1 MNLTIL
7 KKCLDALK
15 EKEPN
20 ISYIQG
26 MLETL
31 VAMSEP
37 TQIVKDVGVVPIVP
51 IPPIPDPYVESIK
64 RSARESGAEL

>member
-1 MNLTIL
+1 MNITIL

-51 IPPIPDPYVESIK
+51 LPPIPDPYVESIK